1 MIARGGVV
9 GAGLWFA
16 VAAFAAEPAP
26 GERGTPLDEPR
37 GSQHETKTPPPSAPA
52 ATPTDPGAPIP
63 ALPPTGEPR
72 LQLRREPESATPA
85 QSPARFNPD
94 PGAAFKP
101 APVADVPFF
110 KTQET
115 PPLLRPEEQ
124 PVPADRALPRSPL
137 ERTRFELAPA
147 AAKTGREGD
156 PLPAELALPRAR
168 VRENRF
174 IPNAWHAPEE
184 YPLTAAGRGYPA
196 NTTPVPD
203 RWRSTGFEPWRRYT
217 AGDTNELPY
226 YRVKPDLWHHYRQS
240 ILKGDLPIHGQDL
253 FLNLTASSDVVAE
266 DRRLTVPS
274 GASAARPGS
283 FDFYGENRSQIL
295 VGNAAFQADLFRG
308 ETVFKP
314 VEWLVRVK
322 LIFNYNRV
330 SFREAGLISPDPRG
344 QLGAGHGV
352 TVDNRGV
359 LNPGDIDGLL
369 NRGLTTAPADYS
381 GSRHTVRPKN
391 YLAVQELFFEKHL
404 GDLSANYDFYA
415 VKVGHQTF
423 NSDFRGLIFNDTN
436 LGARFF
442 GNYDSN
448 RWQYNAAVFDLREKD
463 TNSEL
468 NTFDRRGQVVVI
480 ANVYRQDFW
489 KHGYTA
495 QLSFHA
501 SFDRAN
507 THYDTN
513 GGIVRPAPIGTVL
526 PHGVNSYYLGWAG
539 DGHLDRWNL
548 SHAAYLVLGRD
559 GFNGIAGRPVDIF
572 AQMAAVELSYDHDW
586 LRYKGSFLSA
596 SGDRHPGDTRATGFA
611 SILDNTNFTG
621 GPFSYYARQGFNL
634 GGTALG
640 LKQRFSLL
648 PDLRTSKTEGQQN
661 FVNPGL
667 LLLGCGVEADLTPR
681 LRAFAN
687 ANALRFAT
695 AAPIKAVLLTN
706 QADEAFGTDL
716 SVGVQWRPLLTQNI
730 VVSAGYGA
738 LLPARGFR
746 DIFRT
751 TQPAVPGFTA
761 PGATA
766 VVDRFLHSAILAV
779 SLTY

>member
-1 MIARGGVV
+1 MIVRCA
-9 GAGLWFA
+9 ACAFGLA
-16 VAAFAAEPAP
+16 AATVLAATPVA
-26 GERGTPLDEPR
+26 GERDIPADRPR
-37 GSQHETKTPPPSAPA
+37 ANQQETKAPPPSAPA
-52 ATPTDPGAPIP
+52 ATPTDPGAP
-63 ALPPTGEPR
+63 LPPLPPIDQPG
-72 LQLRREPESATPA
+72 LQLRREPESSTPA
-85 QSPARFNPD
+85 QTPAQFNPD
-94 PGAAFKP
+94 PGAALKP
-101 APVADVPFF
+101 ASAASDPFF

-115 PPLLRPEEQ
+115 APPVRPEQQ
-124 PVPADRALPRSPL
+124 PVPADRALPRAPL
-137 ERTRFELAPA
+137 ERTRLEATSPPA
-147 AAKTGREGD
+147 LRGHEGD
-156 PLPAELALPRAR
+156 PLPAELTLPRAQ

-174 IPNAWHAPEE
+174 IPNSWHAPES
-184 YPLTAAGRGYPA
+184 YPLAAVGQGYPA
-196 NTTPVPD
+196 HTTPVPD

-217 AGDTNELPY
+217 SGDTDELPY
-226 YRVKPDLWHHYRQS
+226 YRVKPELWHYYRQS
-240 ILKGDLPIHGQDL
+240 ILKGDLPIHGLDL
-253 FLNLTASSDVVAE
+253 FLNLTASSDLVSE

-274 GASAARPGS
+274 GVSAARLGS
-283 FDFYGENRSQIL
+283 FDFYGESRSQVL

-314 VEWLVRVK
+314 VEWLLRVK
-322 LIFNYNRV
+322 LVSNYNRV
-330 SFREAGLISPDPRG
+330 SFRETGLILPDPRG
-344 QLGAGHGV
+344 RLGAGNGV
-352 TVDNRGV
+352 PTDNSGV
-359 LNPGDIDGLL
+359 FNPGDIDSLL
-369 NRGLTTAPADYS
+369 NGGRTTAPVDYS
-381 GSRHTVRPKN
+381 GSRHTVRTKN

-404 GDLSANYDFYA
+404 GDLSANYDFYS
-415 VKVGHQTF
+415 VKVGNQTF
-423 NSDFRGLIFNDTN
+423 NSDFRGYLFNDTN
-436 LGARFF
+436 LGVRFF

-468 NTFDRRGQVVVI
+468 NTFARRGQVVVI
-480 ANVYRQDFW
+480 ANLYRQDFW

-495 QLSFHA
+495 QLSLHG
-501 SFDRAN
+501 SFDQAN

-513 GGIVRPAPIGTVL
+513 GGIVRPAPIGTVT
-526 PHGVNSYYLGWAG
+526 PHRVNSYYFGWAG
-539 DGHLDRWNL
+539 DGHLDRWNI
-548 SHAAYLVLGRD
+548 SHAAYLALGRD

-572 AQMAAVELSYDHDW
+572 AHMAAIELSYDRDW
-586 LRYKGSFLSA
+586 LRYKGSFFYA
-596 SGDRHPGDTRATGFA
+596 SGDRHPEDAHATGFD

-634 GGTALG
+634 GGTGLG

-648 PDLRTSKTEGQQN
+648 PDLRTSKAEGQQN

-667 LLLGCGVEADLTPR
+667 VLLGLGVEADVTPR

-687 ANALRFAT
+687 ANAIRFAT
-695 AAPIKAVLLTN
+695 AAPIKTVLLTN

-716 SVGVQWRPLLTQNI
+716 SAGLQWRPLLTSNI
-730 VVSAGYGA
+730 LVSAGYGA

-751 TQPAVPGFTA
+751 TQPAISGFTA